1 MNIQEQ
7 LKNGS
12 NVMFV
17 LSGGDLQEF
26 ALALISET
34 QKLKESEMKDEV
46 YLSAD
51 EAAKE
56 LQVTKP
62 TLWRWD
68 KTATFNQLRLVV
80 NVCIGCL
87 ILTHF
92 VKVGGAHDGKREPKL
107 YTTCTT
113 A

>member
-1 MNIQEQ
+1 MNVQEQ

-26 ALALISET
+26 ALALISEA
-34 QKLKESEMKDEV
+34 QKSKESEKKDEV

-51 EAAKE
+51 EAVKE
-56 LQVTKP
+56 LKVTRP
-62 TLWRWD
+62 TLWRWC
-68 KTATFNQLRLVV
+68 K
-80 NVCIGCL
+80 IGYL
-87 ILTHF
+87 QP
-92 VKVGGAHDGKREPKL
+92 VKVGRRSLYRRSDIDKL
-107 YTTCTT
+107 LK

>member
-34 QKLKESEMKDEV
+34 QKLKESEMKDEKF
-46 YLSAD
+46 LSVD
-51 EAAKE
+51 EVAEE
-56 LQVTKP
+56 LKVTKP

-68 KTATFNQLRLVV
+68 K
-80 NVCIGCL
+80 IGYL
-87 ILTHF
+87 KP
-92 VKVGGAHDGKREPKL
+92 VKVGRKCLYRLSDINNLREGRRGA
-107 YTTCTT
+107 
-113 A
+113 

>member
-1 MNIQEQ
+1 MNVQEQ

-17 LSGGDLQEF
+17 LSGGDLKEF
-26 ALALISET
+26 ALALISEA
-34 QKLKESEMKDEV
+34 QKSKESEMKDEV

-68 KTATFNQLRLVV
+68 KNGYLQP
-80 NVCIGCL
+80 
-87 ILTHF
+87 
-92 VKVGGAHDGKREPKL
+92 VKVGRKCLYRLSDINSLREGRRGA
-107 YTTCTT
+107 
-113 A
+113 